1 MTVDSSNQ
9 RIARLTPLDSVLAL
23 IESRIKPV
31 PPKTICVA
39 TGRRLTL
46 AEDVAASP
54 QPAQAIA
61 LRDGFAV
68 DAGAIGDAGP
78 YAPVPLTLTARRI
91 DAGDPMPDGTDAVLP
106 LDAVMLRGKSAEAT
120 TTVAPGEGVLLAG
133 GDALPQKPLRRAGQR
148 MRVVDLGAIQ
158 AARIESAAVREP
170 SIGVALG
177 GGGGTAVI
185 NAALSMLGHLIFD
198 AGGKI
203 PNNPIALAA
212 ALADEKNDA
221 IMAVGGTGSG
231 RRDGAVQELARLGQV
246 EAHGIAVCP
255 GETAAF
261 GFVGRRPVL
270 LLPGRIDAAL
280 AIWLLLGRHI
290 VAKLAGGKVEDM
302 PAMLRLRRKVTSSIG
317 MTELIPVR
325 RENRMAEPLGSG
337 YLSLT
342 ALSGSDGWI
351 VIPPDSEGFAA
362 GSDVAVNPW
371 P

>member
-9 RIARLTPLDSVLAL
+9 RIARLTPLGSVLAL

-39 TGRRLTL
+39 TARRPTL
-46 AEDVAASP
+46 AEDVAALP

-106 LDAVMLRGKSAEAT
+106 LDAVMLRGKSAETT

-133 GDALPQKPLRRAGQR
+133 GDARPQKPLRRAGQR
-148 MRVVDLGAIQ
+148 MRVVDLGSIQ
-158 AARIESAAVREP
+158 AARIEAAAVREP

-177 GGGGTAVI
+177 GVGGTAVI

-212 ALADEKNDA
+212 ALADEKTDA

-261 GFVGRRPVL
+261 GFVARRPVL

-302 PAMLRLRRKVTSSIG
+302 PAMLPLRRKVASGIG
-317 MTELIPVR
+317 MTELIPVSC
-325 RENRMAEPLGSG
+325 EDGMAKPLGSG

-362 GSDVAVNPW
+362 GSDVAANPW

>member
-39 TGRRLTL
+39 TARRLTL

-177 GGGGTAVI
+177 GVGGTAVI
-185 NAALSMLGHLIFD
+185 NAALSTLGHLIFD

-317 MTELIPVR
+317 LTELIPVR
-325 RENRMAEPLGSG
+325 CENGMAEPLGSG

-362 GSDVAVNPW
+362 GRDAAVNPW